1 MLYEIICAQIY
12 VAKYFLRFQKLTEM
26 DNKTL
31 IDTLAKRL
39 NRNKNEVSAMIDS
52 LSTVIKNRCVD
63 MDIVAIP
70 GFGSFEAKKRL
81 ERITVHPQTGKRLLV
96 PPKITMT
103 FKPSALLKQKLKD
116 K

>member
-1 MLYEIICAQIY
+1 MLQNISF
-12 VAKYFLRFQKLTEM
+12 VSKKLIEM

-39 NRNKNEVSAMIDS
+39 NRNKNEVSSMIDS

-81 ERITVHPQTGKRLLV
+81 ERITVPPQTGKRLLV

>member
-1 MLYEIICAQIY
+1 
-12 VAKYFLRFQKLTEM
+12 M

-31 IDTLAKRL
+31 IETLSKRL
-39 NRNKNEVSAMIDS
+39 GRNKSEISSMIDG
-52 LSTVIKNRCVD
+52 LSMVIKNRCSD

-70 GFGSFEAKKRL
+70 GFGSFESKKRL
-81 ERITVHPQTGKRLLV
+81 ERISVHPQTGKRLLI
-96 PPKITMT
+96 PPKITLA

>member
-1 MLYEIICAQIY
+1 
-12 VAKYFLRFQKLTEM
+12 M

-31 IDTLAKRL
+31 IETLSKRL
-39 NRNKNEVSAMIDS
+39 GRNKTEVSSMING
-52 LSTVIKNRCVD
+52 LSMVIKNRCSD
-63 MDIVAIP
+63 MDVVAIP

-81 ERITVHPQTGKRLLV
+81 ERVSVHPQTGKRLLI
-96 PPKITMT
+96 PPKITLT

>member
-1 MLYEIICAQIY
+1 
-12 VAKYFLRFQKLTEM
+12 
-26 DNKTL
+26 
-31 IDTLAKRL
+31 
-39 NRNKNEVSAMIDS
+39 MIDS

-70 GFGSFEAKKRL
+70 GFGSFEAKKR
-81 ERITVHPQTGKRLLV
+81 ITVHPQSGKRLLV